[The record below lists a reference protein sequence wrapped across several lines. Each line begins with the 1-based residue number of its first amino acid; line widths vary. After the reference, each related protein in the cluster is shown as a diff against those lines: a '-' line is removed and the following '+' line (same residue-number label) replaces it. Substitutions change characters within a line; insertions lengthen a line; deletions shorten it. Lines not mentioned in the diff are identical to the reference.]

1 MKIITVNLP
10 ESYLKA
16 MDRMI
21 GEKAIYPS
29 RSELIRVAVREF
41 LIKEL
46 EAVKSFSKLTNQVV
60 KKAEAKAEES
70 SETIIQVPID
80 SDEITTESSEK
91 SFRTYRIIK
100 K

>member
-10 ESYLKA
+10 ESDIKA
-16 MDRMI
+16 IDNLI

-29 RSELIRVAVREF
+29 RSELVRVAVREF

-46 EAVKSFSKLTNQVV
+46 EAVKSFTQLQNKMPKNQVV
-60 KKAEAKAEES
+60 EDK
-70 SETIIQVPID
+70 SEMFIQIPVDNEPVLHENGDRIY
-80 SDEITTESSEK
+80 K
-91 SFRTYRIIK
+91 TYRIIK